1 MSRAEWISQGC
12 LVAPN
17 RPELGTIDGM
27 HRLSAPARKRDK
39 EKKSGNRERER
50 EREKESGKEK
60 REREKGLVEGRKVY
74 EIEPCTHEYL
84 DLQILYSTEVQSH
97 KQLYTVHMSYSP
109 LYSDNTLKRLFP

>member
-1 MSRAEWISQGC
+1 MANIVSNLSNSKRIQ
-12 LVAPN
+12 
-17 RPELGTIDGM
+17 LGVVRGQAQKT
-27 HRLSAPARKRDK
+27 SALKFFTLKILKKNDK
-39 EKKSGNRERER
+39 CC
-50 EREKESGKEK
+50 
-60 REREKGLVEGRKVY
+60 VEGRKVY